1 MIWMMLV
8 SAAALISAIIILC
21 VTIHYRRKISLF
33 SNDLCRILDDM
44 AAENTPDFTVTED
57 TLDGKINVR
66 LKRLQEILN
75 GKSEQARRDKEKLQ
89 ALVSDI
95 SHQVKAPAANLKLYL
110 ELLSRPNLDG
120 EKRREFLQLSAAQ
133 AEKLEFLMNALV
145 KMSRLET
152 GLISFEKKKISAAD
166 VIAGAL
172 AQISPTAEQK
182 NLDMQVNCAD
192 GISVFCD
199 QKWTAEA
206 VFNLLDNA
214 VKYTPP
220 NGSIHISTGR
230 NEFYIQV
237 RVRDSGRG
245 ISESEQAK
253 IFGRFYR
260 SEAAKAE
267 EGLGLGLFLARNII
281 SGQGGF
287 LSVRS
292 EPSHGA
298 EFTINLPVE
307 SKKD

>member
-1 MIWMMLV
+1 MIGMMLV
-8 SAAALISAIIILC
+8 SAAALVSAAMLLC
-21 VTIHYRRKISLF
+21 VTIRYRRKINLF
-33 SNDLCRILDDM
+33 SHDLCRILDDM
-44 AAENTPDFTVTED
+44 AAERTPDFTITED
-57 TLDGKINVR
+57 TLDGKINIR
-66 LKRLQEILN
+66 LKRLHEILN

-110 ELLSRPNLDG
+110 ELLSRPDLDG

-152 GLISFEKKKISAAD
+152 GLISFEKKKIPAAE

-172 AQISPTAEQK
+172 AQISPAAEQK
-182 NLDMQVNCAD
+182 NLDVQVDCPD

-206 VFNLLDNA
+206 VFNLLDNG

-220 NGSIHISTGR
+220 NGSIRISTDR
-230 NEFYIQV
+230 NEFYIQI

-245 ISESEQAK
+245 IPESEQAK

-267 EGLGLGLFLARNII
+267 EGLGLGLFQARNII
-281 SGQGGF
+281 QGQGGF
-287 LSVRS
+287 LSVKS
-292 EPSHGA
+292 EPPHGA
-298 EFTINLPVE
+298 EFIINLPVE
-307 SKKD
+307 SCKG

>member
-21 VTIHYRRKISLF
+21 VTIHYRRKINLF
-33 SNDLCRILDDM
+33 SNNLCRILDDM
-44 AAENTPDFTVTED
+44 AAENTPDFTITED

-133 AEKLEFLMNALV
+133 AEKLEFLMNGLI

-152 GLISFEKKKISAAD
+152 GLISFEKKEIPAAD

-172 AQISPTAEQK
+172 AQISPAAEQK
-182 NLDMQVNCAD
+182 SLDIQVNCAD
-192 GISVFCD
+192 GIYVFCD

-214 VKYTPP
+214 EKYTPP
-220 NGSIHISTGR
+220 HGSIRISTGR
-230 NEFYIQV
+230 NEFYIQI

-292 EPSHGA
+292 EPPHGA